1 MTYQYFYNLK
11 SSVDS
16 RKVLN
21 PVDPVHSFHSVP
33 GFFCIAH
40 RGASYYA
47 PENTMPAFQKA
58 VEMEVDMIE
67 MDITLT
73 RDNIP
78 VIFHDKFLHRTTN
91 GKGDIQNFYEREL
104 KELDAGSWFGTRYAG
119 TKIPNLEDI
128 FRWAKGTVAL
138 NIEIKK
144 ESVKKSQ
151 KGGVEEIIYSLLD
164 TYEMSGQVILS
175 SFSTVALK
183 AFQRLDPNLKT
194 AALLNPYSAGSPK
207 SIRFMKSVGARGVN
221 ILLRQMRSRLMKV
234 AKKEH
239 IPVWVYT
246 IDDEIEMKRAIKKGA
261 TGIFTNRPDSLR
273 KIVIEELQG
282 RKMQG

>member
-1 MTYQYFYNLK
+1 MNQYSYILK
-11 SSVDS
+11 STVDS

-21 PVDPVHSFHSVP
+21 PVEPAHSFHSAP

-47 PENTMPAFQKA
+47 PENTLPAFQKA
-58 VEMEVDMIE
+58 VELKADMIE
-67 MDITLT
+67 LDVTLS
-73 RDNIP
+73 RDKIP
-78 VIFHDKFLHRTTN
+78 VVFHDKFLHRTTN

-104 KELDAGSWFGTRYAG
+104 KELDAGSWFGIEYAG
-119 TKIPNLEDI
+119 TKIPKLEDVLG
-128 FRWAKGTVAL
+128 WAKGSIAL

-144 ESVKKSQ
+144 ESVKNGQ
-151 KGGVEEIIYSLLD
+151 KGGVEEIVFSLLD
-164 TYEMSGQVILS
+164 TYKMSDQVILS

-183 AFQRLDPNLKT
+183 SFQRLDSNLKT
-194 AALLNPYSAGSPK
+194 AALLNPYSVGSPR

-221 ILLRQMRSRLMKV
+221 MLLRQMRSRLMKA
-234 AKKEH
+234 AKREH

-246 IDDEIEMKRAIKKGA
+246 IDDEIGMKRAIKKGA

-273 KIVIEELQG
+273 KVVVEELQG
-282 RKMQG
+282 RKVQR